1 MAGGFCTSQNLCY
14 LDKQY
19 SQQFYEYSIED
30 IDSDGIP
37 EFLLSYKFN
46 GIERNRWDIYSASV
60 EANNGFIGT
69 VMYYDREKGVL
80 FDGYEGYFLQGYK
93 IVNERLQNTFSY
105 YIDDEEN
112 GDEYVSHYYH
122 ENDSGSRTM
131 VTEKEFK
138 EAISGYFCGNISF
151 TGKELCI
158 NNLISDLSI
167 DECCDSISYLETMQ
181 AYFGILKYYRR
192 DMSEMINFKF
202 AFVTMD
208 EDEIPEMIAVNDNE
222 VEVFFYEN
230 GRISKLSGSV
240 GSDSGSSEI
249 YFFPKKSM
257 FMNSK
262 ANCGNYTQEFYS
274 IKDKRMQKILTITK
288 EPVMSVLG
296 NDYKKDI
303 WGNVQYNFY
312 IDDVI
317 VSEKDCENIKE
328 ILYRTLDLDNGVGM
342 PDLNFK
348 SFDEIMDGLRMI
360 TSLK

>member
-1 MAGGFCTSQNLCY
+1 
-14 LDKQY
+14 
-19 SQQFYEYSIED
+19 
-30 IDSDGIP
+30 
-37 EFLLSYKFN
+37 
-46 GIERNRWDIYSASV
+46 
-60 EANNGFIGT
+60 
-69 VMYYDREKGVL
+69 
-80 FDGYEGYFLQGYK
+80 
-93 IVNERLQNTFSY
+93 
-105 YIDDEEN
+105 
-112 GDEYVSHYYH
+112 
-122 ENDSGSRTM
+122 
-131 VTEKEFK
+131 
-138 EAISGYFCGNISF
+138 
-151 TGKELCI
+151 
-158 NNLISDLSI
+158 
-167 DECCDSISYLETMQ
+167 
-181 AYFGILKYYRR
+181 
-192 DMSEMINFKF
+192 
-202 AFVTMD
+202 MD